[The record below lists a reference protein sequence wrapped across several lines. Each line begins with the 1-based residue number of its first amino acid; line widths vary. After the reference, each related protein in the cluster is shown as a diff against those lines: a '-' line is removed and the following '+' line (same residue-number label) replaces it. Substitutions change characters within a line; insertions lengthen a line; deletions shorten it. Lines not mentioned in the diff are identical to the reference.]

1 MKQPFALLTLMT
13 ILLLAGC
20 VETKVQEG
28 VVVLSEKGLNTSHL
42 LADTIVYSVDIVNT
56 DTLDI
61 WADWRLRHMKTS
73 KLVEEV
79 FDNVYSGRLKAFD
92 YFTDAELTVEDVRNI
107 EDTPKYAR
115 SLIEEIQFEETWL
128 FSPELQVF
136 HKEVHSFVLA
146 YALYAQNGERMGLK
160 PVFRVRLKK

>member
-1 MKQPFALLTLMT
+1 MKQTLILFALVFLF
-13 ILLLAGC
+13 LAGC

-42 LADTIVYSVDIVNT
+42 LADTIVYSVDIINT
-56 DTLDI
+56 DTLDT
-61 WADWRLRHMKTS
+61 WADWRLRHLNTA

-79 FDNVYSGRLKAFD
+79 FENVYSGRLKAYD
-92 YFTDAELTVEDVRNI
+92 YFTDAALTVEAVQNI
-107 EDTPKYAR
+107 ENTPNYAR

-128 FSPELQVF
+128 FSPELQIF

-160 PVFRVRLKK
+160 PVFRVRLEK

>member
-1 MKQPFALLTLMT
+1 MKQTFTLFALA

-28 VVVLSEKGLNTSHL
+28 VVVLSEQGLNTSHL
-42 LADTIVYSVDIVNT
+42 LADTIVYSVDIINT
-56 DTLDI
+56 DTLDT
-61 WADWRLRHMKTS
+61 WADWRLRHMNTT
-73 KLVEEV
+73 KLVEAV
-79 FDNVYSGRLKAFD
+79 FENVYSGRLKAYD
-92 YFTDAELTVEDVRNI
+92 YFTDAALTAEDVRNI
-107 EDTPKYAR
+107 ENTPNYAR

-128 FSPELQVF
+128 FSPELQIF

-160 PVFRVRLKK
+160 PVFRVRLEK